1 MSTIKDANPN
11 VSVVV
16 NYTDL
21 PFILNVFKNETLSI
35 MEKISIEELDTV
47 GYFERTI
54 ENNKSELVRIEFNVE
69 IELPILIHK
78 IKSGSFFRGVSSTE
92 KLHLGLDT
100 LVELILDLPNEYEK
114 QIVAKKFEI
123 FNN

>member
-1 MSTIKDANPN
+1 MSAIKEANPN

-21 PFILNVFKNETLSI
+21 PFILNVFKNRTLST
-35 MEKISIEELDTV
+35 MEKIAIEELDTV

-54 ENNKSELVRIEFNVE
+54 ENNKSELVRIQFNVE
-69 IELPILIHK
+69 IELAILIRK
-78 IKSGSFFRGVSSTE
+78 IKAGSFFKGVSMTE

-114 QIVAKKFEI
+114 QIIAKKFEV
-123 FNN
+123 FDN

>member
-1 MSTIKDANPN
+1 MSAFKDANSK

-21 PFILNVFKNETLSI
+21 PFLLNVFKNRTLNT

-54 ENNKSELVRIEFNVE
+54 ENNKSELVRIEFNIE
-69 IELPILIHK
+69 IELPILIRK
-78 IKSGSFFRGVSSTE
+78 IKAGSFFQGVTSSE
-92 KLHLGLDT
+92 RLHLGLDT
-100 LVELILDLPNEYEK
+100 LTELILDLPNEYEK
-114 QIVAKKFEI
+114 QIIAKKFEV
-123 FNN
+123 FDN